1 MPRLTFIASRNHPAH
16 AYDHSL
22 KSEYHDNHQKG
33 KVFLMGKMTA
43 EAGRLGVESVLEV
56 RNLSVRFGKV
66 QIFEDLSFSVRRGTT
81 LAIIGPNGSG
91 KTMLFRA
98 LLGAVPVKGT
108 FRWASGVRIGYV
120 PQKLDIARD
129 VPITGFDFLHARAA
143 LARTSKEAI
152 AQSLA
157 SVGLSSKLVH
167 EPIGNFSGGQFQ
179 RLLVAFAL
187 MSSPNVLLM
196 DEPAAGVDEAGRQF
210 LAALVDRLQREQ
222 DLTVLQ
228 ISHDLTEVTQRATTV
243 LVLSREHIQMGAPRE
258 VLTQDLLNKIYGV
271 PVAFQRR

>member
-1 MPRLTFIASRNHPAH
+1 
-16 AYDHSL
+16 
-22 KSEYHDNHQKG
+22 
-33 KVFLMGKMTA
+33 MGKMIP
-43 EAGRLGVESVLEV
+43 EAGTMGVENVLEV

-66 QIFEDLSFSVRRGTT
+66 QIFKDLSFSVRRGTT

-98 LLGAVPVKGT
+98 LLGAVPVEGT
-108 FRWASGVRIGYV
+108 FQWAPGVRIGYV

-129 VPITGFDFLHARAA
+129 VPITGLDFLHARAS

-243 LVLSREHIQMGAPRE
+243 LLLSREHIQMGAPRE

-271 PVAFQRR
+271 PVVFQRQ

>member
-129 VPITGFDFLHARAA
+129 VPITGLDFLHARAA

>member
-1 MPRLTFIASRNHPAH
+1 
-16 AYDHSL
+16 
-22 KSEYHDNHQKG
+22 
-33 KVFLMGKMTA
+33 
-43 EAGRLGVESVLEV
+43 
-56 RNLSVRFGKV
+56 
-66 QIFEDLSFSVRRGTT
+66 
-81 LAIIGPNGSG
+81 
-91 KTMLFRA
+91 MLFRA

-129 VPITGFDFLHARAA
+129 VPITGLDFLHARAA

>member
-1 MPRLTFIASRNHPAH
+1 
-16 AYDHSL
+16 
-22 KSEYHDNHQKG
+22 
-33 KVFLMGKMTA
+33 MGKKTA
-43 EAGRLGVESVLEV
+43 EGDGVGIGNALEV

-66 QIFEDLSFSVRRGTT
+66 EIFKDLSFSVRRGTT

-98 LLGAVPVKGT
+98 LLGAVPVEGT
-108 FRWASGVRIGYV
+108 FRWAPGARIGYV

-129 VPITGFDFLHARAA
+129 VPITGLDFLQARAA
-143 LARTSKEAI
+143 LARSSPELI

-157 SVGLSSKLVH
+157 SVGLSSKLVR

-187 MSSPNVLLM
+187 MGSPNVLLM

-210 LAALVDRLQREQ
+210 LATLVERLQREES
-222 DLTVLQ
+222 LTALQ
-228 ISHDLTEVTQRATTV
+228 ISHDLNEVSQRATTV
-243 LVLSREHIQMGAPRE
+243 LALSREHIQAGPPGE
-258 VLTQDLLNKIYGV
+258 VLTPALLNKIYGV
-271 PVAFQRR
+271 PVAFKVNEI